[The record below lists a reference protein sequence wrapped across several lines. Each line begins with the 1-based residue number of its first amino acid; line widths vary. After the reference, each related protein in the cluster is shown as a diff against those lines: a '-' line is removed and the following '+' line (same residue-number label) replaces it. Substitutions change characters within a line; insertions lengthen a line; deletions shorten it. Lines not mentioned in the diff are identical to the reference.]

1 MLSETQ
7 STIDGAT
14 AAAATTATALTPS
27 TNESIQNFAQPQLVS
42 NLQPST
48 SAFASYSSQSSTTST
63 SSWSSSS
70 SSLSSISKPWD
81 VFIHRR
87 SRSNSPNNAPFL
99 VDLSYLDLNECD
111 EELSDVIAK
120 RSPYKITEILLNN
133 NLLQSSPLLLSAFV
147 NLETLDLSSNCLKYL
162 DADICSL
169 VNLRVFI
176 AKENELTDISLPK
189 DLADK

>member
-14 AAAATTATALTPS
+14 AAAAAAVAVALTPL
-27 TNESIQNFAQPQLVS
+27 TNDSIQNFAQPQLVS

-70 SSLSSISKPWD
+70 SSISKPWD

-147 NLETLDLSSNCLKYL
+147 NVETLDLSSNCLKHV

-169 VNLRVFI
+169 VNLRVLI
-176 AKENELTDISLPK
+176 VKENELTDISLPK